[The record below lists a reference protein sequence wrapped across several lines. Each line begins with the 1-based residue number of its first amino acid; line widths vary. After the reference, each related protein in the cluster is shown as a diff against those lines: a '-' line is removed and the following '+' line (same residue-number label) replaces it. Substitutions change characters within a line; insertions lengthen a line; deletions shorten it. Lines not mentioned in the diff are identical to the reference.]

1 MMAHRHILPVNMF
14 IILYVCLSLSSSVT
28 GTNAFSQHGLPLKIQ
43 EHRRSVSNNNNII
56 NGINHPLLQGKYST
70 TSTTTNNNKQHKKQL
85 SNVRQQ
91 RPPSLTAL
99 RGGFFLPVSNL
110 VSNPF
115 WNAIGIYGICDF
127 VIGFVV
133 SIFTGSHLHL
143 DLVGTGAF
151 AIAALSNIG
160 SSVPHIRWSSIA
172 VSLWGTKL
180 ALFLFYRALQINT
193 DNRLTDLLNSTQGSF
208 QFWFITLVWNVLA
221 SLPYLLGLLNTS
233 SRSDNKYTLV
243 IGGAIYLAGITI
255 ETLADAQ
262 KWFFKQDPSKV
273 GQFCNIGLWQHS
285 QHPNWLGN
293 LILWTGILVM
303 NLPALI
309 EPLPDNNGTAS
320 LFVRSW
326 SVLWSVRKLV
336 LACLGPSFLWLLFD
350 GQAKGNITNAVELA
364 SAKYG
369 KNPDYLK
376 YIQDVPLII
385 PKNVLK
391 LFR

>member
-1 MMAHRHILPVNMF
+1 MAHRHMLSVNMF
-14 IILYVCLSLSSSVT
+14 IIIYMCVSLSSFVT
-28 GTNAFSQHGLPLKIQ
+28 GANAFSQHVLPLKIQ
-43 EHRRSVSNNNNII
+43 EHRKTVSNNNNNI
-56 NGINHPLLQGKYST
+56 NGINHPLLQGKY
-70 TSTTTNNNKQHKKQL
+70 NNNNNNQHNKQL

-91 RPPSLTAL
+91 RPTTRSRSTLTAL
-99 RGGFFLPVSNL
+99 RGGFFLPVSNV
-110 VSNPF
+110 VSSPL

-127 VIGFVV
+127 VIGFIV

-151 AIAALSNIG
+151 AIAALVNIW

-172 VSLWGTKL
+172 VCLWGTKL

-233 SRSDNKYTLV
+233 SGSDNKFTLI
-243 IGGAIYLAGITI
+243 IGGAIYIAGITI

-320 LFVRSW
+320 LFVRLW

-364 SAKYG
+364 TAKYG

-376 YIQDVPLII
+376 YTQDVPLII
-385 PKNVLK
+385 PKNILK
-391 LFR
+391 KFW